1 MILISL
7 FIESSDVVTRATLHA
22 FGAKPHRFVRAC
34 RCENNAA
41 GGGVGQAARLC
52 VRSDGPNSSRTR
64 HHSLFRRKLP
74 CSGNKNSLF
83 GHAREFVRKSFIL
96 LRDRTAAIAKMAHN
110 L

>member
-1 MILISL
+1 MLSRERPCTHSVQNRIG
-7 FIESSDVVTRATLHA
+7 SSEPAV
-22 FGAKPHRFVRAC
+22 AKIMPRPEVSDNLLAY
-34 RCENNAA
+34 ASD
-41 GGGVGQAARLC
+41 QA
-52 VRSDGPNSSRTR
+52 GPNSSRTQ

-96 LRDRTAAIAKMAHN
+96 LRDRTTAIAKMAHN